1 MRTGLLALSFLA
13 FHFLGCKK
21 TGTTGPAGHD
31 PASGGPE
38 AAHTYR
44 FAFVTNNSADF
55 WNIAEK
61 GLRKAEKDLG
71 VKVDVYR
78 PLKGEVA
85 DQQRFLED
93 IIVKEYDGAAVSPIS
108 PDALTGTFERV
119 AAKMPLV
126 CDDSDAPNSKRSA
139 YVGTNNVEAGR
150 AAGKAAVDALKAAGI
165 TKGKVGIF
173 VGRIDARNAVERK
186 QGIDETL
193 GKMPGMEMLPVF
205 LDHMDR
211 ALAKKNVEDA
221 LARYP
226 DLVMVIGI
234 WSYNGPC
241 MAGAVR
247 ASSRATKP
255 ILIAFDEDE
264 ETLQA
269 VKDKIITASVVQKPF
284 EIGYQVAATLKN
296 LKDGKVVPKTI
307 DTGILVVS
315 ASNLDPFWTELR
327 DLKK

>member
-1 MRTGLLALSFLA
+1 MTALLLPA
-13 FHFLGCKK
+13 FAPFTLFGCKK
-21 TGTTGPAGHD
+21 PPSSPEAPAG
-31 PASGGPE
+31 
-38 AAHTYR
+38 YR

-61 GLRKAEKDLG
+61 GLRKAEKELG
-71 VKVDVYR
+71 VNVDVYR

-93 IIVKEYDGAAVSPIS
+93 IIVKGYDGAAVSPIS

-150 AAGKAAVDALKAAGI
+150 AAGKAALDALKAAGI
-165 TKGKVGIF
+165 TRGKVGLF

-193 GKMPGMEMLPVF
+193 GKTPGIEILPVF
-205 LDHMDR
+205 LDHSDR

-226 DLVMVIGI
+226 DLVLAIGI

-247 ASSRATKP
+247 ASTRPTKP
-255 ILIAFDEDE
+255 IVIAFDEDE

-269 VKDKIITASVVQKPF
+269 IKDSVITASVVQKPF
-284 EIGYQVAATLKN
+284 EIGYQVAKALKD
-296 LKDGKVVPKTI
+296 LKDGKPVPAAL
-307 DTGILVVS
+307 DTGILLVNE
-315 ASNLDPFWTELR
+315 ANLDTFWTELR